1 MTKPG
6 LVQYVQYS
14 CTHMATMGVKGLY
27 TVFRRKETPT
37 HIFFF
42 ISMNDV

>member
-14 CTHMATMGVKGLY
+14 CTHMATMCVKGLY
-27 TVFRRKETPT
+27 TLCSEEKKHPLTFS
-37 HIFFF
+37 FL
-42 ISMNDV
+42 SS